1 MTNYEKN
8 YAKKIQ
14 SQYAEKQTIKLD
26 ELRALDEKVKNPA
39 LIFALVFGTIG
50 SLVLGTGMCFAM
62 KVIGA
67 SMSFA
72 MPLGIVVGVI
82 GLGMVCGNLFIYQD
96 ILSKRKKKYGKE
108 ILALSDEIL
117 NA

>member
-50 SLVLGTGMCFAM
+50 SLVLGTGMCLAM
-62 KVIGA
+62 QVIG
-67 SMSFA
+67 SDMI
-72 MPLGIVVGVI
+72 LGIIIGVVGI
-82 GLGMVCGNLFIYQD
+82 AMVSVNYFIHKK
-96 ILSKRKKKYGKE
+96 ILASRKKKYGERINKLCAE
-108 ILALSDEIL
+108 LLAE
-117 NA
+117 